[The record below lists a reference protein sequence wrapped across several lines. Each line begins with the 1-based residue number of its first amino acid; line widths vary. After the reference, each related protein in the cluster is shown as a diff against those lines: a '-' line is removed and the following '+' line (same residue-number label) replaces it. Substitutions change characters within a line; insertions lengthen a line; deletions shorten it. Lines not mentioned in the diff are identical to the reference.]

1 MTEGVERSKWGP
13 GLILTPTFT
22 LITTSKINSYNQ
34 LMMLTLGLLDAVKVP
49 SSTSRTTMLATILF
63 FGLLI
68 QCGNSLKCYSCYSRD
83 SCYSENILI
92 KVRLQISDPKKTK
105 VGGFKDKALNQQG
118 QRKNKQIKRLA
129 MVNGIVK
136 EDQNCCWH
144 LPPPPIPTFSVD
156 VEISEAISM
165 RPVIMVL
172 ISYFILKST
181 YFPRPNLRTFYL
193 FVLIQSYV
201 CKVETCVEKM
211 VSIRN
216 VFERI
221 LQ

>member
-1 MTEGVERSKWGP
+1 MTEGVDRSKWGP

-92 KVRLQISDPKKTK
+92 KVRFQISDKKKLEDFGTK
-105 VGGFKDKALNQQG
+105 TLNQQG

-172 ISYFILKST
+172 ISYF
-181 YFPRPNLRTFYL
+181 F
-193 FVLIQSYV
+193 
-201 CKVETCVEKM
+201 
-211 VSIRN
+211 
-216 VFERI
+216 
-221 LQ
+221 